1 MKSTFTAILLF
12 WATFVFSQSACLFD
26 TNKINVDIWT
36 IDRYNNLQFQNLDT
50 SQKNVEIFLPDEKI
64 SFSNTNLGFLA
75 SPSLSN
81 IFIERQPV
89 LFQDFFFFTNYQNN
103 LFSSENFIYYKTDK
117 PITDVLYSTTSKAVE
132 ENFIDLLHTQN
143 LSENTNIGLRYRMIT
158 SKEPVTEQNIGQNN
172 FTMWYQHNKKRHNIH
187 TNFYSNRIK
196 NIENGGVI
204 DTAKEFVRDPISY
217 YLSDVRSK
225 TVNTGLYVNQEYK
238 LGAKKTIIKADTV
251 SEVLFVP
258 RFAVGHI
265 LDIKGFNRKYYES
278 SSNAD
283 FYENVFLNDAK
294 TYDSVHYAQTLNT
307 FHIKTLTPKFL
318 GIKAKNRVA
327 ISSEL
332 NNFYYFKD
340 YIFANKAKYE
350 HNTFITASVSKFQIK
365 KFESNFYLKYY
376 IQGTKIG
383 DLDFNTT
390 FKQKFSS
397 KPESAELILQGNYLR
412 SRAGYFIQ
420 NYNGNHD
427 QWSNN
432 FKRQDNISADLFFS
446 LPKYNFKINAN
457 LNLLNNYIYFDSLA
471 MPQQSIAPINVA
483 SISLSKSFKLGSF
496 NTDTKIAYQY
506 NTANKILNLPELVAF
521 NSSYFDFYLF
531 KRALKMNLGL
541 NTYYTTEY
549 NSYRY
554 QPSTGVFYIDEN
566 VKTGNYPVVNV
577 FMNVKLKTTLI
588 FLKVEHANAQLLQDY
603 YFTTNHYHTREYF
616 VRFGIRWWFRT

>member
-1 MKSTFTAILLF
+1 MKPLFITILLL
-12 WATFVFSQSACLFD
+12 WATFAFSQSACLFD
-26 TNKINVDIWT
+26 TNKINVDIWK
-36 IDRYNNLQFQNLDT
+36 IDRYNNLKFENLDT
-50 SQKNVEIFLPDEKI
+50 SQRNVEIFLPNDKI
-64 SFSNTNLGFLA
+64 SFSNTDLGFLA

-81 IFIERQPV
+81 IFSERPPTF
-89 LFQDFFFFTNYQNN
+89 FQDFFFFTNYQNN
-103 LFSSENFIYYKTDK
+103 LLSSENFRYYKTDK
-117 PITDVLYSTTSKAVE
+117 PITDVFYSSTSKAVE
-132 ENFIDLLHTQN
+132 EDFIDLLHTQN
-143 LSENTNIGLRYRMIT
+143 LSESTNVGLKYRMIT
-158 SKEPVTEQNIGQNN
+158 SKEPTTEQNTGQNN
-172 FTMWYQHNKKRHNIH
+172 FTMWYQHDKMTHNVH
-187 TNFYSNRIK
+187 ANFYSNRIK

-204 DTAKEFVRDPISY
+204 DTAEVFVRNPVSY
-217 YLSDVRSK
+217 NLKDVRSK

-238 LGAKKTIIKADTV
+238 LGAKKTVIKADTV
-251 SEVLFVP
+251 FEVLFVP

-265 LDIKGFNRKYYES
+265 IDIKGFNRKYYES
-278 SSNAD
+278 SGNAD
-283 FYENVFLNDAK
+283 FYENVFLNDAE

-332 NNFYYFKD
+332 NNFYIFKD
-340 YIFANKAKYE
+340 YIFANYSKYE
-350 HNTFITASVSKFQIK
+350 HNTFVTASISKFQIK

-390 FKQKFSS
+390 FKQKFGSE
-397 KPESAELILQGNYLR
+397 PESAELILQGNYLR

-427 QWSNN
+427 QWTNN
-432 FKRQDNISADLFFS
+432 FKRQDNISGDLFFG

-457 LNLLNNYIYFDSLA
+457 FNLLNNYIYFDSLA
-471 MPQQSIAPINVA
+471 MPQQHEKTVTVA
-483 SISLSKSFKLGSF
+483 SVSFGKRLKLGSF
-496 NTDTKIAYQY
+496 ITDTKIAYQY
-506 NTANKILNLPELVAF
+506 NSANDILNLPTLVVF

-531 KRALKMNLGL
+531 KRVLKMNAGI

-549 NSYRY
+549 NSYKY
-554 QPSTGVFYIDEN
+554 QPSTGVFYKDYN
-566 VKTGNYPVVNV
+566 QKTGNYPVVNA

-588 FLKVEHANAQLLQDY
+588 FFKVEHVNAQLLQDY

-616 VRFGIRWWFRT
+616 TRFGIRWWFRT